1 MRAATRSERHVKQK
15 RDSKREQEAHEGSEQ
30 QLEKGHNENL
40 DNEVRVDDSDSGAY
54 FLSRWL

>member
-1 MRAATRSERHVKQK
+1 MKQK
-15 RDSKREQEAHEGSEQ
+15 RDSKRGQEAHEGSEQ